1 MIRISS
7 CGGILQWR
15 SGLVNLKRLDVIHKL
30 KKEIVLRAAL
40 CLFSY
45 FTGLSVTYL
54 LDLKEFCI
62 CLLIENWCE
71 RVTFLLVFLWRNI
84 SLTPTSVTWEN
95 LTSM

>member
-1 MIRISS
+1 MILISY
-7 CGGILQWR
+7 CGGILQWLG
-15 SGLVNLKRLDVIHKL
+15 GLVNLKRLDVIHKL
-30 KKEIVLRAAL
+30 KKEMFLRATL

-54 LDLKEFCI
+54 IDLKEFGI
-62 CLLIENWCE
+62 CLLSGNWCE
-71 RVTFLLVFLWRNI
+71 RVTFLLLFLWKNI